1 MGTVRGGSGPTRRT
15 VLFTALATF
24 AGVATAR
31 ALGVRDLATG
41 FAQRIAPS
49 EPMSMDPSD
58 DPMGMPY
65 DPMEA
70 AESEIIP
77 AEGSAAPSMSPAG
90 VPSTP
95 RPSAAAARTAS
106 PAPTAA
112 PVAVPDPG
120 LVPPKVA
127 LGLDWISPLD
137 SEKAR
142 IAHLLRR
149 ATFGATD
156 AELDRAWS
164 DGYARTVD
172 RLVDTPAAEPP
183 ALAAAEATPPMPV
196 RTNDLQAWWVDWML
210 KTPTPFAEA
219 MTLFWHGHF
228 TSDYRKGTPAGMYWQ
243 DRTWRKFAVGKLPD
257 MLFQVTTDP
266 AMLRYLDL
274 ATSTGRAP
282 NENYARELMEL
293 FTMGV
298 DTYSEDDVR
307 AAARA
312 LAGWRLPRATE
323 DRRKGVF
330 DPARAYSG
338 SVTFLGKS
346 GPLDTKGV
354 IDRIAAQDATPAYIA
369 SRVVAH
375 FVSPLASA
383 GYVARMADG
392 FRRSGHDVKVL
403 MRAIFQSPEF
413 SSADSYRALVKGP
426 TELMVSAA
434 KAVGSQSLAS
444 AIAAAGTGMGQ
455 NLFDPPSVGGWPDS
469 AAWISSNT
477 MLARSNY
484 VSQILGATRAL
495 PPAMNAVTRH
505 LDGVLGPETART
517 LSAATD
523 DRRRWFVIL
532 ASPEF
537 QLK

>member
-1 MGTVRGGSGPTRRT
+1 MGKVRGGGGPTRRT

-24 AGVATAR
+24 GGVAAAR

-41 FAQRIAPS
+41 FAQRIARSDAMPAD
-49 EPMSMDPSD
+49 PMD
-58 DPMGMPY
+58 DPMTAAA

-77 AEGSAAPSMSPAG
+77 AAGATPAMSPAG
-90 VPSTP
+90 APATP
-95 RPSAAAARTAS
+95 RLAAAAARTAS
-106 PAPTAA
+106 PAATAA
-112 PVAVPDPG
+112 PAALPDLG

-127 LGLDWISPLD
+127 LGLDWVSPLD
-137 SEKAR
+137 DEKAR

-164 DGYARTVD
+164 EGYTRTVE
-172 RLVDTPAAEPP
+172 RLVETPTAEPP
-183 ALAAAEATPPMPV
+183 PLAAAEATPPMPV
-196 RTNDLQAWWVDWML
+196 RPNDLQSWWTDWML

-228 TSDYRKGTPAGMYWQ
+228 TSDYRKGQPAPMYWQ
-243 DRTWRKFAVGKLPD
+243 NRTWRRFALGKLPE
-257 MLFQVTTDP
+257 MVLQVTTDP

-298 DTYSEDDVR
+298 DTYTEDDVR
-307 AAARA
+307 AAAKA

-323 DRRKGVF
+323 DPRKGVF
-330 DPARAYSG
+330 DPSRAYSG
-338 SVTFLGKS
+338 PVTFLGKT

-375 FVSPLASA
+375 FVSPLASSS
-383 GYVARMADG
+383 YVARVADG
-392 FRRSGHDVKVL
+392 FRRSGHDVKTL
-403 MRAIFQSPEF
+403 MRGVFTSPEF

-426 TELMVSAA
+426 TELMISAA
-434 KAVGSQSLAS
+434 KALASQSLAT

-477 MLARSNY
+477 MLARANF
-484 VSQILGATRAL
+484 VSQVLNAARVL
-495 PPAMNAVTRH
+495 PPAMNAVQRH
-505 LDGVLGPETART
+505 LDGVVGPETARA
-517 LSAATD
+517 LSGAAD

>member
-1 MGTVRGGSGPTRRT
+1 MGTVRGGGGPTRRT

-41 FAQRIAPS
+41 FAQRITQSAPT
-49 EPMSMDPSD
+49 SMDPMD
-58 DPMGMPY
+58 DPMGMPA
-65 DPMEA
+65 DPVEA

-77 AEGSAAPSMSPAG
+77 AAGSTPGMSAAGAPSAL
-90 VPSTP
+90 
-95 RPSAAAARTAS
+95 RPSAAPARTGS
-106 PAPTAA
+106 PAPSAA
-112 PVAVPDPG
+112 PAAGFPDPG
-120 LVPPKVA
+120 VVPPKVA
-127 LGLDWISPLD
+127 LGLDWVSPLD
-137 SEKAR
+137 GEKAR
-142 IAHLLRR
+142 VAHLLRR

-164 DGYARTVD
+164 DGYASTVD
-172 RLVDTPAAEPP
+172 RLVETPAAEPP
-183 ALAAAEATPPMPV
+183 PFAAAEATPPMPV
-196 RTNDLQAWWVDWML
+196 RVNELQSWWVDWML

-228 TSDYRKGTPAGMYWQ
+228 TSDYRKGQPAPIYWQ
-243 DRTWRKFAVGKLPD
+243 NRTWRKFAFGTLPD
-257 MLFQVTTDP
+257 MVFQVTTDH

-298 DTYSEDDVR
+298 DTYTEDDVR
-307 AAARA
+307 SAAKA

-323 DRRKGVF
+323 DPRKGVF
-330 DPARAYSG
+330 DQARAYTG
-338 SVTFLGKS
+338 PVTFLGKT

-354 IDRIAAQDATPAYIA
+354 IDRIAAQGSTATYIA
-369 SRVVAH
+369 SRVVDH
-375 FVSPLASA
+375 FVSPLASDA
-383 GYVARMADG
+383 YVARMAEV
-392 FRRSGHDVKVL
+392 FRRSAYDVKAL
-403 MRAIFQSPEF
+403 MRAIFLSPEF
-413 SSADSYRALVKGP
+413 TSSDSYRALVKGP

-434 KAVGSQSLAS
+434 KAIGTQSVAS
-444 AIAAAGTGMGQ
+444 AIARSGTGMGQ

-469 AAWISSNT
+469 AAWVSSNT
-477 MLARSNY
+477 MLARANY
-484 VSQILGATRAL
+484 VSNVLNATRAL
-495 PPAMNAVTRH
+495 PTAMNAVQRQ
-505 LDGVLGPETART
+505 LDGVLGPETARA
-517 LSAATD
+517 LSVAPD
-523 DRRRWFVIL
+523 ERGRWFVIL

>member
-1 MGTVRGGSGPTRRT
+1 MGTVRGGGGPTRRT

-41 FAQRIAPS
+41 FAQRIARGDAP
-49 EPMSMDPSD
+49 SMDPMD
-58 DPMGMPY
+58 DPMAMPA
-65 DPMEA
+65 DPMDA
-70 AESEIIP
+70 ADSEIIAAEASVMPSP
-77 AEGSAAPSMSPAG
+77 AGAAPAQRPGATATTARTAAPSA
-90 VPSTP
+90 
-95 RPSAAAARTAS
+95 
-106 PAPTAA
+106 TAA
-112 PVAVPDPG
+112 PAALPDPG

-137 SEKAR
+137 DEKAR
-142 IAHLLRR
+142 VAHLLRR

-156 AELDRAWS
+156 ADLDRAWGE
-164 DGYARTVD
+164 GYARTVD
-172 RLVDTPAAEPP
+172 RLLETPAAQPP

-196 RTNDLQAWWVDWML
+196 GANALQQWWIDWIL

-228 TSDYRKGTPAGMYWQ
+228 TSDYRKGQTVPMYWQ
-243 DRTWRKFAVGKLPD
+243 NRTWRSMSLGKIPD
-257 MLFQVTTDP
+257 MVFQVTIDH

-274 ATSTGRAP
+274 ATSTGRTP

-298 DTYSEDDVR
+298 DTYTEDDVR
-307 AAARA
+307 GAAKA

-323 DRRKGVF
+323 DQRKGVF
-330 DPARAYSG
+330 DPTRAYSG
-338 SVTFLGKS
+338 TVTFLGKT

-354 IDRIAAQDATPAYIA
+354 IDRIAAQSATATFLA
-369 SRVVAH
+369 SDVVSS
-375 FVSPLASA
+375 FVSPLASDA
-383 GYVARMADG
+383 YVARIADG
-392 FRRSGHDVKVL
+392 FRRGGYDVKAL
-403 MRAIFQSPEF
+403 MRSVFQSPEF
-413 SSADSYRALVKGP
+413 TSADSYRALVKSP

-434 KAVGSQSLAS
+434 KAIGSQSLAT
-444 AIAAAGTGMGQ
+444 AIAQAGNGMGQ
-455 NLFDPPSVGGWPDS
+455 SLFDPPSVGGWPDS

-477 MLARSNY
+477 MLARANY
-484 VSQILGATRAL
+484 VSNVLNATRTL
-495 PPAMNAVTRH
+495 PSPASAVARH
-505 LDGVLGPETART
+505 LDGVLGPETARA
-517 LSAATD
+517 LATATS
-523 DRRRWFVIL
+523 DRQRWFVIL